1 MTFLRAV
8 LVPALLLLSVVAGSS
23 ARNHDKQPTRRLRQS
38 HADGDNKSYEDAK
51 RELNRALKEA
61 RLLQNDIYKRVQVDR
76 GERRFR
82 SVFGKAKAKKR
93 VLKESDNS
101 SESEDASSDV
111 TSSDDD
117 TRRNRKLGEKDNA
130 LDYILQAY

>member
-1 MTFLRAV
+1 MVFLRPV
-8 LVPALLLLSVVAGSS
+8 LFPALLLLSVVAGSS
-23 ARNHDKQPTRRLRQS
+23 ARNHDKQPTRRLRKS
-38 HADGDNKSYEDAK
+38 PADDDKRYDDAK

-61 RLLQNDIYKRVQVDR
+61 RLLQNDVYKRVQVDR
-76 GERRFR
+76 GEKRFR
-82 SVFGKAKAKKR
+82 SLFGKAKAKKR
-93 VLKESDNS
+93 RALEESDDS

-111 TSSDDD
+111 TSSD

>member
-23 ARNHDKQPTRRLRQS
+23 AKNHDRQPTRRLRQS
-38 HADGDNKSYEDAK
+38 PADDKSYNKDAK

-76 GERRFR
+76 GEKRFR
-82 SVFGKAKAKKR
+82 SLFGKAKAKKKR
-93 VLKESDNS
+93 VLQESDDS

-111 TSSDDD
+111 TSSD
-117 TRRNRKLGEKDNA
+117 RNRKLGEKDNA

>member
-61 RLLQNDIYKRVQVDR
+61 RLLQNDLYKRVQVDR
-76 GERRFR
+76 GEKRTNL
-82 SVFGKAKAKKR
+82 FGKAGKWKKR
-93 VLKESDNS
+93 RVLEESDDS
-101 SESEDASSDV
+101 SELEDASSDV
-111 TSSDDD
+111 TSSD
-117 TRRNRKLGEKDNA
+117 RNRKLGEKDNA